1 MYMNLTPN
9 KHKRIF
15 FNTTTMESLG
25 FIGPPPKILGPPPLL
40 SFYSGLPNAQ
50 ISQKQD
56 KRNIYVIMKIM
67 CPPGCGNSFTWAHD
81 VRLVGTWCVVDEHKA
96 LTYC

>member
-15 FNTTTMESLG
+15 FNTTTMESLE
-25 FIGPPPKILGPPPLL
+25 FIGPPPKILGPPLL
-40 SFYSGLPNAQ
+40 
-50 ISQKQD
+50 
-56 KRNIYVIMKIM
+56 IYFFTQVPPMLKSHRSHHHHVIMKIIY
-67 CPPGCGNSFTWAHD
+67 PPGCGNSFTWAHD
-81 VRLVGTWCVVDEHKA
+81 VQLVGTWCVVDEHKA